1 MKRYVALVA
10 NDRGSALL
18 VLVLLIPV
26 MTLFCIFAANVS
38 NQNEDVVANDNCHRD
53 ALYNS
58 DGAVYGTAKLISDV
72 AKNDE
77 RAPVEAGSGKDAPGI
92 EYVNGDSDK
101 AEFFRHLLTSKE
113 SKDTTEDLKFVKTD
127 PTNDFGIKST
137 VDLEKLDGAVLA
149 GGGAEFGNS
158 AEGVGSQL
166 NVVVFRMRS
175 RGEAKCPNTNVT
187 VMGDYWM
194 ITNKEAQAKGI

>member
-77 RAPVEAGSGKDAPGI
+77 RAPDA
-92 EYVNGDSDK
+92 
-101 AEFFRHLLTSKE
+101 
-113 SKDTTEDLKFVKTD
+113 KT
-127 PTNDFGIKST
+127 KSPR
-137 VDLEKLDGAVLA
+137 LRA
-149 GGGAEFGNS
+149 
-158 AEGVGSQL
+158 
-166 NVVVFRMRS
+166 
-175 RGEAKCPNTNVT
+175 
-187 VMGDYWM
+187 Y
-194 ITNKEAQAKGI
+194 